1 MVLEKTIS
9 GEKGNKYNI
18 SITEEYL
25 AKKYPEWEKM
35 SGSKQRETLEI
46 FMLEIE
52 KFISGTAAIG
62 ISSMSFMDENLEL
75 KQAITISPFR
85 DVPDDHYSDAM
96 KMAMSGQWMEVQDSL
111 RDFRSLSDVEIE
123 KLYAMDK
130 SKKR

>member
-1 MVLEKTIS
+1 MKLEKIIT
-9 GEKGNKYNI
+9 GEKGNKYII

-25 AKKYPEWEKM
+25 AKKYSGWEKM
-35 SGSKQRETLEI
+35 SGSDQRYTLEV

-62 ISSMSFMDENLEL
+62 ISSMAFMDENKEL
-75 KQAITISPFR
+75 KQAISISPFR
-85 DVPDDHYSDAM
+85 DVPDDHYSDAL

-123 KLYAMDK
+123 KMYAMDE